1 MTEQPK
7 RQIFNADG
15 IAAPLRHSVFR
26 RIWLASLLSNL
37 GLLIQ
42 AVGAAW
48 AMTQMTS
55 SADKVA
61 LVQTALMLPVM
72 LISMPAGAIADMH
85 DRRIVALV
93 SLSIALSGAT
103 ALTVLAWLNLVTP
116 SILLAS
122 CFVVGSGMALFGP
135 AWQSSVSEQV
145 PSETLPSA
153 VALNGISYNIARSF
167 GPAIGGIVVATSGA
181 VAAFAANAVLYL
193 PLLAV
198 LFLWNRVS
206 APSHLPREKLSRAMV
221 SGVRYIT
228 NSPSIKIVL
237 TRTMVTGII
246 GGSVSA
252 LMPLVTR
259 DLLHGGAQTYGI
271 MLGAFG
277 MGAVIGALNISHV
290 RKRMSGEAAIRACA
304 LSMGGAI
311 AAVALSREPV
321 LTAAALVIAGSVWML
336 AVALFNIGV
345 QLSAPRWVAGRSL
358 AAFQASIAG
367 GIAIGSWGWGHLTDI
382 AGVET
387 ALLTSAALMLA
398 SPLLGLWLPMPR
410 IGARNE
416 DAELLADPEV
426 QLSLTGRSGP
436 LVVEIEYRVAQD
448 NARAFHNVMQDV
460 QLSRQRNGAYG
471 WSIARD
477 IADPELWT
485 ERYHCPT
492 WLDYLRQRNRSTQ
505 SERALHQQAIDFHLG
520 PDPVRIR
527 RMLERPFGSVR
538 WKEETPDRAAAELLP
553 VVASAA
559 GSST

>member
-1 MTEQPK
+1 MTQPK
-7 RQIFNADG
+7 PSIFASDG
-15 IAAPLRHSVFR
+15 VAAPLRHTTFR

-72 LISMPAGAIADMH
+72 LISMPAGAIADMY

-93 SLSIALSGAT
+93 SLSIALAGAT
-103 ALTVLAWLNLVTP
+103 ALTVLAWLALVTP
-116 SILLAS
+116 ETLLVF

-145 PSETLPSA
+145 PAETLPSA

-167 GPAIGGIVVATSGA
+167 GPAIGGIVVAAAGA
-181 VAAFAANAVLYL
+181 VAAFAANAVLYV
-193 PLLAV
+193 PLLVV
-198 LFLWNRVS
+198 LFLWRRTNV
-206 APSHLPREKLSRAMV
+206 PSRLPRERLNRAIV
-221 SGVRYIT
+221 SGVRYIA

-237 TRTMVTGII
+237 VRTLVTGLI
-246 GGSVSA
+246 GGSLSA
-252 LMPLVTR
+252 LMPLVAR

-277 MGAVIGALNISHV
+277 MGAVIGALNIAEV
-290 RKRMSGEAAIRACA
+290 RKRLSGEAAIRACA

-311 AAVALSREPV
+311 AAVALSHEPV
-321 LTAAALVIAGSVWML
+321 LTAAALVVAGAVWML

-367 GIAIGSWGWGHLTDI
+367 GIAIGSWVWGRLTDA

-387 ALLTSAALMLA
+387 ALLVSAALMLA
-398 SPLLGLWLPMPR
+398 SPLLGRWLRMPR
-410 IGARNE
+410 VGARNE
-416 DAELLADPEV
+416 DAEVLADPEV
-426 QLSLTGRSGP
+426 QLSLTARSGP

-448 NARAFHNVMQDV
+448 NARAFHSVMQEV

-492 WLDYLRQRNRSTQ
+492 WLDYLRQRNRPTQ
-505 SERALHQQAIDFHLG
+505 SERALHQRAMDFHLG
-520 PDPVRIR
+520 PDPVRVR

-538 WKEETPDRAAAELLP
+538 WKEDTPDRAASEVLP
-553 VVASAA
+553 VASTATG
-559 GSST
+559 GST

>member
-1 MTEQPK
+1 MTDQPK
-7 RQIFNADG
+7 HQLFAAHG
-15 IAAPLRHSVFR
+15 VAAPLRHPVFR

-55 SADKVA
+55 DADKVA

-72 LISMPAGAIADMH
+72 LISMPAGAIADMY

-93 SLSIALSGAT
+93 SLSISLSGAT
-103 ALTVLAWLNLVTP
+103 ALSVLAWFGLVTP
-116 SILLAS
+116 NTLLAL

-145 PSETLPSA
+145 PADTLPSA

-167 GPAIGGIVVATSGA
+167 GPAIGGIVVATAGA
-181 VAAFAANAVLYL
+181 VAAFAANALLYI
-193 PLLAV
+193 PLLIV

-206 APSHLPREKLSRAMV
+206 APSRLPRERLNRAIV
-221 SGVRYIT
+221 SGVRYIA
-228 NSPSIKIVL
+228 NSPSIRIVL
-237 TRTMVTGII
+237 ARTLVTGLI

-252 LMPLVTR
+252 LMPLVVR

-277 MGAVIGALNISHV
+277 MGAVIGALNIGEI
-290 RKRMSGEAAIRACA
+290 RRRLSGEAAVRACA
-304 LSMGGAI
+304 LSMAGAI
-311 AAVALSREPV
+311 AAVAVSREPV
-321 LTAAALVIAGSVWML
+321 LTAAALVIAGAVWML

-367 GIAIGSWGWGHLTDI
+367 GIAIGSWGWGHLTNI
-382 AGVET
+382 AGVEV
-387 ALLTSAALMLA
+387 ALLVSAGLMLA
-398 SPLLGLWLPMPR
+398 SPLLGLWLGMPR
-410 IGARNE
+410 VGARNE
-416 DAELLADPEV
+416 DAEVLADPEV
-426 QLSLTGRSGP
+426 RLSLTGRSGP

-492 WLDYLRQRNRSTQ
+492 WLDYLRQRNRATQ
-505 SERALHQQAIDFHLG
+505 SERELYQSAIAFHVG
-520 PDPVRIR
+520 SDPIRIR

-538 WKEETPDRAAAELLP
+538 WKDDTPDRATSEVLP
-553 VVASAA
+553 VVATAA

>member
-1 MTEQPK
+1 M
-7 RQIFNADG
+7 FAGDG
-15 IAAPLRHSVFR
+15 VAAPLRHATFR

-72 LISMPAGAIADMH
+72 LISMPAGAIADMY
-85 DRRIVALV
+85 DRRVVSIV

-103 ALTVLAWLNLVTP
+103 ALTVLAWLGLVTP
-116 SILLAS
+116 ATLLAF
-122 CFVVGSGMALFGP
+122 CFIVGSGMALFGP

-145 PSETLPSA
+145 PTETLPSA

-167 GPAIGGIVVATSGA
+167 GPAIGGIVVATAGA
-181 VAAFAANAVLYL
+181 VAAFAANAALYI
-193 PLLAV
+193 PLMVV
-198 LFLWNRVS
+198 LFLWRRES
-206 APSHLPREKLSRAMV
+206 APSRLPRERLNRAIV
-221 SGVRYIT
+221 SGVRYIA
-228 NSPSIKIVL
+228 NSPPIKIVL
-237 TRTMVTGII
+237 ARTMITGLI

-277 MGAVIGALNISHV
+277 MGAVVGALNIGEV

-304 LSMGGAI
+304 ISMGASI
-311 AAVALSREPV
+311 AAVALSDQRV
-321 LTAAALVIAGSVWML
+321 LTAAALVVAGAAWML

-358 AAFQASIAG
+358 AAFQAAISG
-367 GIAIGSWGWGHLTDI
+367 GIAIGSWGWGRLTDA
-382 AGVET
+382 AGVEA
-387 ALLTSAALMLA
+387 ALLVSATLMLL
-398 SPLLGLWLPMPR
+398 SPLLGHWLHMPR
-410 IGARNE
+410 VGARNE
-416 DAELLADPEV
+416 DAEVLADPEV
-426 QLSLTGRSGP
+426 QLSLTARSGP

-448 NARAFHNVMQDV
+448 NARAFHNVMQEV

-505 SERALHQQAIDFHLG
+505 SERALHQSATDFHLG
-520 PDPVRIR
+520 PDPVRVR

-538 WKEETPDRAAAELLP
+538 WKEETPDRAAREVLP
-553 VVASAA
+553 VASAAA